1 MSRKGFTLIELL
13 VAIGIIAIL
22 LAVLIPAL
30 SAARMVSVRAQC
42 LSNIRQL
49 QIAQVA
55 YATDQDDLI
64 LAAGDGSVEGS
75 WIGALEPYGARP
87 EARRCPADRSPF
99 FEQPFPGSVPARL
112 RATSYAINNYVS
124 PTHAPFGIK
133 PIVKLSE
140 VSQSSTVIHMGELA
154 ETGPYA
160 GSDHLHVQSFYLT
173 VAPQITVSLIDQQ
186 MPLGR
191 HGGEKMS
198 WDAKLNFSFLDG
210 HAESL
215 TIRQVY
221 TDPTTN
227 LFIPP
232 QFIHQQDSEK

>member
-13 VAIGIIAIL
+13 VVIGIIAVL
-22 LAVLIPAL
+22 VAVLLPAL

-49 QIAQVA
+49 QTAQVA

-64 LAAGDGSVEGS
+64 LAAGDGSVVGS
-75 WIGALEPYGARP
+75 WIGVLEPYGARP
-87 EARRCPADRSPF
+87 EVRRCPADRSPF
-99 FEQPFPGSVPARL
+99 FEQPFPGTDPEKL

-124 PTHAPFGIK
+124 PTHAPFGIQ

-154 ETGPYA
+154 ETGSYA
-160 GSDHLHVQSFYLT
+160 GSDHLHVQNFYLT
-173 VAPQITVSLIDQQ
+173 IAPQITISLINQQ

-191 HGGEKMS
+191 HGGQEMS

-215 TIRQVY
+215 KIRQVY

-227 LFIPP
+227 LFVPP
-232 QFIHQQDSEK
+232 QFIKQSDLEE